1 MTYFPEIGHIV
12 TIIRGGYRGK
22 QAVVKSIDNS
32 EANPIYVVENSAEI
46 QFAYWVSPYDLQR
59 VYGEKNNTEIDGL
72 SGAAAA
78 AAAAFDVA
86 NGLSG
91 VKPETAPVQPA
102 TNLISGTPVDARRIS
117 FEPPVRAVVGRK
129 IASAKTI
136 DQFPVSAWRQAV
148 AESLTYR
155 GYTSWIDAIENGE
168 DES

>member
-22 QAVVKSIDNS
+22 QAVVKSIDSS

-72 SGAAAA
+72 SG
-78 AAAAFDVA
+78 
-86 NGLSG
+86 
-91 VKPETAPVQPA
+91 VKPETAPDQPA
-102 TNLISGTPVDARRIS
+102 TNLMSGTPVDARRIS